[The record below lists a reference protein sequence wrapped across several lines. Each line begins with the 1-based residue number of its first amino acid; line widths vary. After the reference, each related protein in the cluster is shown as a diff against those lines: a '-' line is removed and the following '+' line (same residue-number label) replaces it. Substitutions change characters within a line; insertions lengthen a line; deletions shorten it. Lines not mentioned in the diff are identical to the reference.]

1 MTDMN
6 QELSQLRAEIDETI
20 LLVDR
25 APLHLL
31 DQFDGFSPGSQ
42 FIVTTL
48 VPELLD
54 AEINIIGLR
63 FDNDTQVLSY
73 FFLLIRKKKNVQ
85 MDILIFSFPFCQS
98 SRIFK
103 VSKKE
108 AQRYIEPSLEN

>member
-1 MTDMN
+1 MIDIN
-6 QELSQLRAEIDETI
+6 QKLSQLRAGIDETN

-25 APLHLL
+25 TPLHLL
-31 DQFDGFSPGSQ
+31 DHSDGFSPGSQ

-48 VPELLD
+48 VPQLLD

-63 FDNDTQVLSY
+63 LDSGTQVLSY
-73 FFLLIRKKKNVQ
+73 FFLLSRKKNVQ

-103 VSKKE
+103 VSRKE
-108 AQRYIEPSLEN
+108 AQRYIEPSLKN